1 MGTHRYGISLRVL
14 NSIAREWD
22 DELNT
27 RKEISYLQATMYHVH
42 KHNSLLVTKKS
53 TLSMNE
59 NKRINDRW
67 IKIVKCVGAKAQ
79 DEKMRW
85 NTTKTNDGRSFQ
97 YTKFSVI
104 DLVLTDKRNISDTR
118 AKSAYGKSSSYR
130 FSFSAISNTRN
141 KTIFFTCASAAFLRK
156 SLYNTVVNMIISII
170 NSVYKTE
177 LSYFIPLQPHS
188 TIVSVKTCP
197 IIQSDS
203 RLKVAPDPALDR
215 GTFRCWD

>member
-1 MGTHRYGISLRVL
+1 
-14 NSIAREWD
+14 
-22 DELNT
+22 
-27 RKEISYLQATMYHVH
+27 
-42 KHNSLLVTKKS
+42 
-53 TLSMNE
+53 MNE

-104 DLVLTDKRNISDTR
+104 DLVLTDKRNLSDTR
-118 AKSAYGKSSSYR
+118 AKSACGKFSSYR
-130 FSFSAISNTRN
+130 FSFSAISNTCN
-141 KTIFFTCASAAFLRK
+141 KTIFFTCVSAAFLRK

-170 NSVYKTE
+170 NSVYNSNYLI
-177 LSYFIPLQPHS
+177 LSPYHRHS
-188 TIVSVKTCP
+188 TIVSVKTCS
-197 IIQSDS
+197 IIQSDT

>member
-1 MGTHRYGISLRVL
+1 
-14 NSIAREWD
+14 
-22 DELNT
+22 
-27 RKEISYLQATMYHVH
+27 
-42 KHNSLLVTKKS
+42 
-53 TLSMNE
+53 MNE